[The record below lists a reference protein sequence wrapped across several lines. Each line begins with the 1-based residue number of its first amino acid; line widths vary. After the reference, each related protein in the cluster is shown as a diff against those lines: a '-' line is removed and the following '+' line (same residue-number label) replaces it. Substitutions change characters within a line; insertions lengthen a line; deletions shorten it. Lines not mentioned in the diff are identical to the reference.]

1 MTRRFVNEKTLAS
14 TARFMEIAAQA
25 GMSPV
30 TLAVAWTLTRD
41 FVGST
46 IVGATNVEQVPD
58 LLRGGEVEL
67 TSDVRK
73 ACEQVTRE
81 ILYPM
86 G

>member
-1 MTRRFVNEKTLAS
+1 
-14 TARFMEIAAQA
+14 
-25 GMSPV
+25 V

-46 IVGATNVEQVPD
+46 IIGARTAAQLHES
-58 LLRGGEVEL
+58 LLG
-67 TSDVRK
+67 SDVTLPFELLVK
-73 ACEQVTRE
+73 LDELSRE

>member
-1 MTRRFVNEKTLAS
+1 MSS
-14 TARFMEIAAQA
+14 T
-25 GMSPV
+25 
-30 TLAVAWTLTRD
+30 TLAVAWTLTKD

-46 IVGATNVEQVPD
+46 IVGATTVAQVPD
-58 LLRGGEVEL
+58 LLKGAEVEL
-67 TSDVRK
+67 SADVVK

>member
-1 MTRRFVNEKTLAS
+1 
-14 TARFMEIAAQA
+14 MEIATQA

-67 TSDVRK
+67 AADVRK
-73 ACEQVTRE
+73 ACEQVTRD